1 VHDPLLDPVGES
13 PGVEAVLE
21 LTAPFVVKAHVPIFS
36 GIAHDHQT
44 IRGQD
49 ASCR

>member
-1 VHDPLLDPVGES
+1 VDDPLLDPVGES
-13 PGVEAVLE
+13 PGVETVLE
-21 LTAPFVVKAHVPIFS
+21 LTASIVVKAHVPIFS

-49 ASCR
+49 ASGR